1 MSRKEK
7 MHNNIINKEK
17 QMRNSSMDNLKTG
30 GRRGQESQ
38 VTKPRTDKS
47 KLEKAVKMATPKQVI
62 MIEKILPR
70 MFKNVHDIFLE
81 YHVTSLFQ
89 LTHKQVGE
97 IKAKFDA
104 YMREHPERGTRGY
117 HYN

>member
-1 MSRKEK
+1 M
-7 MHNNIINKEK
+7 
-17 QMRNSSMDNLKTG
+17 QNSSSNSLETSGK
-30 GRRGQESQ
+30 RGHESQ
-38 VTKPRTDKS
+38 VSNPRIGKS

-89 LTHKQVGE
+89 LTHKQVCE

-104 YMREHPERGTRGY
+104 FMREHPERGTRGY